1 MPNAL
6 AVPYSFTAVATSEF
20 GQGIDV
26 ISGNQ
31 CAYGAVV
38 PSTRNQNRLNT
49 AVTHT
54 RIIASEDD
62 YSSSYQ
68 AVMSVE
74 GSTLTASFS
83 AGASLLEQSQMSAKS
98 FSLVIGTTVQ
108 AAIDIIID
116 PANVTLTDTAAGVLK
131 SQGPEAFQSQYGTHF
146 IGGFINGGEYFA
158 TINILF
164 NSAADQRN
172 FSASASGSISEG
184 LASGKA
190 SAQFSA
196 ALSSFHSSYSLQSLV
211 SQSGDIEHL
220 NSADPDSLITACD
233 NFSST
238 LKSDTTGGR
247 RMVALGFPWSA
258 IPKVR
263 DILGQIN
270 RVCAL
275 DIGVSQDVATILRA
289 EVATLGYLAQT
300 AASIAANNTF
310 QPVIGSL
317 AAHYRDRINA
327 AKQQIMTLSL
337 SQVSGMSTATASSY
351 CNSPTFKTAV
361 DALSSGQ
368 VPVRWTY
375 ALDGAFNVPI
385 LNGSGV
391 QAAGFSGD
399 PHWNLNAPQWRP
411 GRHGRLHLQYQRQ

>member
-116 PANVTLTDTAAGVLK
+116 PANVTPFLNTFGDESVCFQRLTNRNIVVSTTPTAA
-131 SQGPEAFQSQYGTHF
+131 
-146 IGGFINGGEYFA
+146 
-158 TINILF
+158 
-164 NSAADQRN
+164 
-172 FSASASGSISEG
+172 
-184 LASGKA
+184 
-190 SAQFSA
+190 
-196 ALSSFHSSYSLQSLV
+196 
-211 SQSGDIEHL
+211 
-220 NSADPDSLITACD
+220 
-233 NFSST
+233 
-238 LKSDTTGGR
+238 
-247 RMVALGFPWSA
+247 
-258 IPKVR
+258 
-263 DILGQIN
+263 
-270 RVCAL
+270 
-275 DIGVSQDVATILRA
+275 
-289 EVATLGYLAQT
+289 
-300 AASIAANNTF
+300 
-310 QPVIGSL
+310 
-317 AAHYRDRINA
+317 
-327 AKQQIMTLSL
+327 
-337 SQVSGMSTATASSY
+337 
-351 CNSPTFKTAV
+351 
-361 DALSSGQ
+361 
-368 VPVRWTY
+368 
-375 ALDGAFNVPI
+375 
-385 LNGSGV
+385 
-391 QAAGFSGD
+391 
-399 PHWNLNAPQWRP
+399 
-411 GRHGRLHLQYQRQ
+411 